1 MFVLLFNSTL
11 HDCKTLGWPVQVP
24 MARFPWIVAQQHRTQ
39 LLQPWQRLLEEK
51 RRLTAAVEMSW
62 DAIAIVWLA
71 LLPLPA
77 GPSSSA
83 ENASWRT
90 SKCKPW
96 SFRFSRGF
104 PSNDWCLSNVC
115 FLGTWRSKTKLCISR
130 LHLKS
135 GWTYLSRIDAWTIQ

>member
-1 MFVLLFNSTL
+1 MTSQNVLWLPGSNIMLSVNALLLNSSRATPW
-11 HDCKTLGWPVQVP
+11 KPVQAP

-51 RRLTAAVEMSW
+51 RRLTAVEGHEMS
-62 DAIAIVWLA
+62 LS
-71 LLPLPA
+71 LPVLRTSGRPA

-96 SFRFSRGF
+96 SFILMKVYFLQGRQL
-104 PSNDWCLSNVC
+104 PNDWTGLVC
-115 FLGTWRSKTKLCISR
+115 FLEHDDPK
-130 LHLKS
+130 
-135 GWTYLSRIDAWTIQ
+135 